1 MVEAMELSKGSGCG
15 VGSGADKAME
25 LGEESGRGVG
35 GSVWMRLLNSVK
47 SLDVE

>member
-1 MVEAMELSKGSGCG
+1 MDE
-15 VGSGADKAME
+15 AME

-35 GSVWMRLLNSVK
+35 GSVWTRLLNSVK